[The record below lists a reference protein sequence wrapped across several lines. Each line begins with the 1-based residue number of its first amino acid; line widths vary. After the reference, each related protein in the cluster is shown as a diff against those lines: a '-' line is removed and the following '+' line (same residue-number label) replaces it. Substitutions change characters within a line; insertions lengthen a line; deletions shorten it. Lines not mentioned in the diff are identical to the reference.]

1 MPLYSAT
8 CPLPKNQMLRR
19 HQVSAPFSPTNIAGL
34 ALWLKADA
42 GVTTDSAE
50 VVTQIVLS
58 GGWGSY
64 DLTEPT
70 PIFISADGTYT
81 RAGTSWYQTFYRG
94 NTGSYIWYSENDLQW
109 YLFLVGDFNDGNNIF
124 YNSGVGGYTT
134 RRGGNWDYQYNSV
147 VMGSP
152 ATSTSTSIG
161 TGVDAWVD
169 QSRPNGYIFVPD
181 YVSKDITLSSS
192 VAGLNNKPAISF
204 QALNDAG
211 DVGLFN
217 SNVFTGKSVFLVYIL
232 NSVDNF
238 TYSVPYENSGINNY
252 TSYNEGNR
260 YFGGYFNEFVDAN
273 NPSTIGSKY
282 LRTTITED
290 GTSINYYTNG
300 SSDGNPTGDGF
311 YTRSEVVIGNGGAR
325 WAGGDPSINQPFQG
339 YLAEVVVYDVALT
352 TPQRQQV
359 EAYLN
364 TKYAIY

>member
-1 MPLYSAT
+1 MLYSAT
-8 CPLPKNQMLRR
+8 CPLPKNQMMLRR
-19 HQVSAPFSPTNIAGL
+19 HQATFSPSNISGL
-34 ALWLKADA
+34 QLWLKADA
-42 GVTTDSAE
+42 GVTTDSAQ

-58 GGWGSY
+58 GGWGST
-64 DLTEPT
+64 DAGQD
-70 PIFISADGTYT
+70 FVSADGTYT
-81 RAGTSWYQTFYRG
+81 RAGTSWDQTFYRG

-109 YLFLVGDFNDGNNIF
+109 HLFLVGEFDDGNNQF
-124 YNSGVGGYTT
+124 SNYGYGGYAPF
-134 RRGGNWDYQYNSV
+134 RNQIGAFWDSQYGGTF
-147 VMGSP
+147 GTI
-152 ATSTSTSIG
+152 TSTSTSIG

-169 QSRPNGYIFVPD
+169 QSSNGYIFVPD

-211 DVGLFN
+211 GVGLFN

-238 TYSVPYENSGINNY
+238 TYSVSYENSGINNY

-260 YFGGYFNEFVDAN
+260 YFGGYFNEFFDAN
-273 NPSTIGSKY
+273 TPSTIGTKY
-282 LRTTITED
+282 LRTTITEN

-300 SSDGNPTGDGF
+300 SSDGNPTGGGF

-325 WAGGDPSINQPFQG
+325 WAGGNPSISQPFQG